1 MFRLLVFDW
10 DGTLMDSE
18 ARIVESALIAIGEL
32 KLPPRTRDAIRDIIG
47 LGLPEAMQALYPELP
62 GSNHA
67 SLIERYRTHFLAEGG
82 VPMPLFPGAR
92 ETLDTLRARG
102 HMLAVATG
110 KSRRGLDRALA
121 ETGLAPLFAATRC
134 ADETRSKPDPRMLLE
149 IMDEVGGDPAQT
161 LMIGDSEFDLQMAAG
176 AGIAAVGVGY
186 GVKDCER
193 LLDYRPLTC
202 LDAIEELPAWL
213 DAHWP
218 GGEKR

>member
-32 KLPPRTRDAIRDIIG
+32 GLPPRSRDAIRDIIG

-62 GSNHA
+62 VSHHVA
-67 SLIERYRTHFLAEGG
+67 LIDRYRGHFLAEGG
-82 VPMPLFPGAR
+82 EPMPLFSGAR
-92 ETLDTLRARG
+92 ETLEALHARG
-102 HMLAVATG
+102 RVLAVATG

-121 ETGLAPLFAATRC
+121 ETGLASLFAATRC
-134 ADETRSKPDPRMLLE
+134 ADESRSKPDPRMLLE
-149 IMDEVGGDPAQT
+149 IMAEVGGDPAET

-176 AGIAAVGVGY
+176 AGVAAVGVSY

-202 LDAIEELPAWL
+202 LDAIDELPGWL
-213 DAHWP
+213 EDWERS
-218 GGEKR
+218 GGRP